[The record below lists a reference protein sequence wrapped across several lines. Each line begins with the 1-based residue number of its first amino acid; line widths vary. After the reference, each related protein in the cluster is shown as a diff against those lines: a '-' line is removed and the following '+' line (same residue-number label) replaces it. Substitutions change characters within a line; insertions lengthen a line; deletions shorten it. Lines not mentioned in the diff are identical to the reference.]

1 MSKATLRKEKWTL
14 SFDAALKKAVIEEAG
29 KAGVYPVAF
38 LEEMVREK
46 LNPYGYTDVKDSVA
60 HVRAIRKKSKEV
72 SAKAF
77 LEELRKWQKSNS

>member
-1 MSKATLRKEKWTL
+1 MAKAALKKEKWTL
-14 SFDAALKKAVIEEAG
+14 SFNSSLKRVVINEAT
-29 KAGVYPVAF
+29 KKGVYPVNF

-77 LEELRKWQKSNS
+77 LDDIKRWQKSGS

>member
-1 MSKATLRKEKWTL
+1 MAKAALKKEKWTL
-14 SFDAALKKAVIEEAG
+14 SFDSSLKRAVITEAN
-29 KAGVYPVAF
+29 KKGVYPVNF

-77 LEELRKWQKSNS
+77 LDEIKRWQKPGS